1 MSDSEQTK
9 SEQPTPY
16 KLSQARK
23 KGSIARGMDLAFL
36 GSLGALLLYGWFAG
50 DGLGLE
56 LSRASRGTIVM
67 APTVLGSPDELF
79 TLMGHVFGAVARPLA
94 FLAVT
99 VFAIVLLL
107 ELLQTGF
114 IFTAAPLKPDFSRL
128 NPAKGL
134 KRLFSVRL
142 LIETAKNVLKLGAY
156 GVVTWLVIRRG
167 LRSDAAEI
175 SDAGSLASALAS
187 AGLRLIA
194 CYVGVAVLF
203 AAFDQFVVRNDYLKK
218 MRMSRRDVRRE
229 SRDRE
234 GEPRMKQ
241 RRKQLHAEFVKT
253 SQSLRGVRNADV
265 VVTNPTHFAV
275 ALQYDAATMSAPA
288 VVARGSNALAL
299 RIKRVGFLYGA
310 AIVEDKALARAMYAT
325 CDVGSQVPELF
336 YRQVADIYLSLRE
349 RQAA

>member
-1 MSDSEQTK
+1 MSDTEQGK
-9 SEQPTPY
+9 SEQPTPF
-16 KLSQARK
+16 KLDQARK
-23 KGSIARGMDLAFL
+23 KGTIARGMDLAFL

-50 DGLGLE
+50 DGLGRDI
-56 LSRASRGTIVM
+56 SAASRGTIVI

-79 TLMGHVFGAVARPLA
+79 TLTGEIFAAVARPLA

-114 IFTAAPLKPDFSRL
+114 VFTAAPLKPDFSRL

-142 LIETAKNVLKLGAY
+142 LIETAKNVLKLAAY
-156 GVVTWLVIRRG
+156 GAVTWLIIRG
-167 LRSDAAEI
+167 ALRSDAAAVG
-175 SDAGSLASALAS
+175 DAAGLAAALAG

-194 CYVGVAVLF
+194 CFVGVAVLF
-203 AAFDQFVVRNDYLKK
+203 AAFDQIVVRKDFLKK
-218 MRMSRRDVRRE
+218 MRMSRRDIRRE
-229 SRDRE
+229 ARDRE

-241 RRKQLHAEFVKT
+241 RRKQLHGEFVKA

-275 ALQYDAATMSAPA
+275 ALHYDASKMTAPT

-299 RIKRVGFLYGA
+299 RIKRLAFLYGS
-310 AIVEDKALARAMYAT
+310 AIVEDKALARALYAG
-325 CDVGSQVPELF
+325 CEIGSQVPELF
-336 YRQVADIYLSLRE
+336 YRQVADVYLAVRA
-349 RQAA
+349 RQEA